1 MSLLIPVTP
10 PSHLFSISPNNKQLK
25 IQHTSKKKMCQ
36 TPSSAGGLQP
46 RPAPLNIF
54 MSYLRAVCLHNG
66 LWGVAVAGRCRQ
78 WSLRRK
84 WCVSKCR
91 QSYLESQDKAA
102 FFSWHGPNHIL
113 WTYSSSSFKR
123 KRIIRLN
130 FPGSVNNV
138 WRIEGDF
145 IAHLFLHRM
154 NPTLLISLSNQV
166 YCWCFHKKT
175 KEGKAKTLSL
185 T

>member
-1 MSLLIPVTP
+1 M
-10 PSHLFSISPNNKQLK
+10 
-25 IQHTSKKKMCQ
+25 
-36 TPSSAGGLQP
+36 
-46 RPAPLNIF
+46 
-54 MSYLRAVCLHNG
+54 
-66 LWGVAVAGRCRQ
+66 
-78 WSLRRK
+78 
-84 WCVSKCR
+84 SKCR

-102 FFSWHGPNHIL
+102 FLSWHGPNDIL
-113 WTYSSSSFKR
+113 WTYSFSGFKR

-154 NPTLLISLSNQV
+154 NPALLASLSNQV
-166 YCWCFHKKT
+166 YSWCFHEKI
-175 KEGKAKTLSL
+175 KEGKATILSL